1 MKNHLFW
8 EHFPCFCVYISTEQH
23 KEGPQLKR
31 KQLALALVFALAL
44 TACAPSVSV
53 PDDDS
58 NTPSVSAP
66 VSSKQPLLG
75 GKVKPAAKPVYPKA
89 IGFDDYAS
97 ARDLRANYPVDEAL
111 WSSIDDFSARAS
123 ALALGGTGENAL
135 FSPISLW
142 FALTICAESADGSTR
157 AALMDALGLPNEA
170 AQSAKAVYNNL
181 YKDNKIG
188 KLKLS
193 SSLWVNQAFPV
204 KQDFLNL
211 AAEHFYA
218 HSYHCDF
225 SDPATG
231 KAMGDWLDE
240 ATGGLLGGESLETDP
255 ETLMTLFSAIYY
267 SDQWNDEFRKEN
279 NTTDDFR
286 NADGTISQ
294 TEYMN
299 RTYGSHGWQVGDG
312 WISSGLG
319 LKNGGSMYFVLPDEG
334 VSPGDLLAD
343 PETLAEIFAQ
353 NNDGGFGEVVFQI
366 PKFEVSDKLD
376 LKPVLEGMGAGIVF
390 DYAQADFSNL
400 SDAALG
406 LSSVKQ
412 ETTLSIDEKGVT
424 AAAYT
429 EILFCGAAPP
439 NGRAELILDRPFLF
453 FIKVSGVPLF
463 VGVINQM

>member
-1 MKNHLFW
+1 M
-8 EHFPCFCVYISTEQH
+8 
-23 KEGPQLKR
+23 KR
-31 KQLALALVFALAL
+31 KLLALALVFTLAL
-44 TACAPSVSV
+44 TACSPSVSN
-53 PDDDS
+53 PTDS
-58 NTPSVSAP
+58 STPAP
-66 VSSKQPLLG
+66 SGQPIFG
-75 GKVKPAAKPVYPKA
+75 GKVKPAAEPAYPKA
-89 IGFDDYAS
+89 IGFDDYEEIRAM
-97 ARDLRANYPVDEAL
+97 RDSYPVSDAL
-111 WSSIDDFSARAS
+111 WNSIDGFSVRS
-123 ALALGGTGENAL
+123 SSLALGGTEKNAL

-142 FALTICAESADGSTR
+142 FALTVCAESADGATR
-157 AALMDALGLPNEA
+157 TALMDALGLPDNA

-204 KQDFLNL
+204 KQDFLDR

-240 ATGGLLGGESLETDP
+240 ATGGLLGGTPLETDP
-255 ETLMTLFSAIYY
+255 QTLMTLFSAIYY

-279 NTTDDFR
+279 NANGTFH
-286 NADGTISQ
+286 NADGTVS
-294 TEYMN
+294 TVEYMN
-299 RTYGSHGWQVGDG
+299 RTYGSHGWQAGDG
-312 WISSGLG
+312 WISSGLS

-334 VSPGDLLAD
+334 VTPGELLAD

-366 PKFEVSDKLD
+366 PKFEISDKLD

-400 SDAALG
+400 SESALG
-406 LSSVKQ
+406 LSSVRQ

-429 EILFCGAAPP
+429 EILYCGAAAP

-453 FIKVSGVPLF
+453 FINVNGVPLF
-463 VGVINQM
+463 VGVVNRM